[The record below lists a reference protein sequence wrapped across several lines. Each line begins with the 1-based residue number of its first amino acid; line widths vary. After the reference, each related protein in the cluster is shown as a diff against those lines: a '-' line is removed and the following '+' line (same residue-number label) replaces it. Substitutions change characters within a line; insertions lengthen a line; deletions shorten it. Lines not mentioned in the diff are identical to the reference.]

1 MPQSLEEMAELKEK
15 AEAKGYQFCID
26 QMKYPGYGFQ
36 YMCNIADTSDLST
49 LGGRQRQKAFLAGET
64 TLADSPEMLECFE
77 TINKWRDLGLLNG
90 KGDNRRLSDV
100 VAEMAEGNTLFML
113 GSSNNFSSF
122 GEPVLDLMCWI
133 WLMLAILRRLSMRA
147 RKTRWSNTAIRCLNS

>member
-64 TLADSPEMLECFE
+64 TLADSPE
-77 TINKWRDLGLLNG
+77 TRNHQQ
-90 KGDNRRLSDV
+90 
-100 VAEMAEGNTLFML
+100 VARPRPAQRQG
-113 GSSNNFSSF
+113 
-122 GEPVLDLMCWI
+122 
-133 WLMLAILRRLSMRA
+133 R
-147 RKTRWSNTAIRCLNS
+147 